1 MKLFVILGILSVV
14 SIIWPAILKKKKGD
28 YK

>member
-1 MKLFVILGILSVV
+1 MKLFVILGILSVL
-14 SIIWPAILKKKKGD
+14 SIVGPAILKKKKGD

>member
-14 SIIWPAILKKKKGD
+14 SIVWTAILKKKKGD

>member
-14 SIIWPAILKKKKGD
+14 SIVGPAILKKKKGD